1 MIQRL
6 KAGNEAGSG
15 EMKRNE
21 AGTGHQIS
29 AQLARGN
36 PASFSKDYRAAYEAC
51 KLQAQIWKQ
60 EALAANHTIAE
71 IYQAVTGATGEPGN
85 WNGAEPVRRALAER
99 GPVQV
104 VGS

>member
-21 AGTGHQIS
+21 ASTGHQIS
-29 AQLARGN
+29 AQTARGN
-36 PASFSKDYRAAYEAC
+36 PGSFSR
-51 KLQAQIWKQ
+51 
-60 EALAANHTIAE
+60 
-71 IYQAVTGATGEPGN
+71 P
-85 WNGAEPVRRALAER
+85 PAER

-104 VGS
+104 VGGE